1 MLKTLLL
8 WLVLFCLLLS
18 LRTNGEKVLAIR
30 NEDSLKTDVQISR
43 PQLTIG
49 EVKRFTRYF
58 LYFPPKEFELLE
70 GTCPISM
77 SGNTSAILLEE
88 MITRCPNR
96 KFFPRQLTPQ
106 QVSWKKSKAS
116 DGGDNK
122 PSASSVSNS
131 SADEH
136 RGDEVISEFLSFS
149 LLLANH
155 PFSSDLY
162 HAVAQ
167 IAPMFPRV
175 TFVVG
180 FALDFGDLCA
190 QYNVRS
196 FPKMLFFHKG
206 MLKGKHSR
214 AHEAGALVAELSK
227 WTKLLPQSHP
237 VKRRA
242 ILSKVAPLSVQ
253 FNYTW
258 NSMLAWVES
267 KTGPSVE
274 PIAVS
279 SKFLVQHD
287 ALIFILSGVYVVFR
301 IFHVA
306 LIISRSY

>member
-1 MLKTLLL
+1 MTNNTLLL
-8 WLVLFCLLLS
+8 WLVLLCLLLS
-18 LRTNGEKVLAIR
+18 QWTNGQNALSIR
-30 NEDSLKTDVQISR
+30 NEDTPKPDVQRSR

-58 LYFPPKEFELLE
+58 LYFPPREFEPLD
-70 GTCPISM
+70 GTCPIAM
-77 SGNTSAILLEE
+77 IGNTSAILLDE

-96 KFFPRQLTPQ
+96 KFFPRQLTPK
-106 QVSWKKSKAS
+106 QVSWKKSKTS
-116 DGGDNK
+116 EGGDNK
-122 PSASSVSNS
+122 TSTSSGSGGGD
-131 SADEH
+131 DES

-206 MLKGKHSR
+206 LLKGKHSR

-242 ILSKVAPLSVQ
+242 SSKDVPSSVQ

-267 KTGPSVE
+267 KAGPSVE

-287 ALIFILSGVYVVFR
+287 ALIFILSGLYVVFR

-306 LIISRSY
+306 LVRKS